1 VAQVTRIELVDDLD
15 GKPIPKG
22 KGETVE
28 FGLDGTGYAI
38 DLSEKNAAKLRETFG
53 RYVDAARKVG
63 GRARRGRGGGGR
75 GKTDPEQLKA
85 IREWAK
91 ANGHEVSD
99 RGRIPAS
106 VVEAYEAAHG

>member
-15 GKPIPKG
+15 GKPIPQG

-38 DLSEKNAAKLRETFG
+38 DLSEKNAAKLRDTFG

-75 GKTDPEQLKA
+75 GKTDPAQLKA

>member
-1 VAQVTRIELVDDLD
+1 MAQVTRIELVDDLD
-15 GKPIPKG
+15 GKPIPQG
-22 KGETVE
+22 KGETVA

-38 DLSEKNAAKLRETFG
+38 DLSEKNAAKLRDTFG
-53 RYVDAARKVG
+53 PYVDAARKVG
-63 GRARRGRGGGGR
+63 GRARRGRGGGR
-75 GKTDPEQLKA
+75 GTTDPAQLKA

-106 VVEAYEAAHG
+106 VVEAYQAAHG